1 MFIDYSHFLSLSFGA
16 CGSGKFSVSTI
27 NFQLPLNS
35 KLSSLNF
42 NNEVLAKARQ
52 LLSGVLSAHPTR

>member
-1 MFIDYSHFLSLSFGA
+1 MFIVYSHFLSLSFGA

-35 KLSSLNF
+35 KL
-42 NNEVLAKARQ
+42 
-52 LLSGVLSAHPTR
+52 

>member
-1 MFIDYSHFLSLSFGA
+1 MFIVYSQFLSLKFGV
-16 CGSGKFSVSTI
+16 CGSRKFSVSTI

-52 LLSGVLSAHPTR
+52 LLSEALSVHPTR